1 MLPKWS
7 YDQETMWCQRPRCR
21 TGLEDQRQIHLP
33 VSFCAFVR
41 QAYVPVS
48 TGWRMSEGNKMVQ
61 FLLRGNSNKTTQ
73 LTQTP
78 YIQPQHTICC
88 HRALEYYTWAHN
100 HRFTVSPHQSLQPC
114 HWPQTNPLALENSS
128 FCLTY
133 CQCEYDSYSHL
144 QANILLAWLWYRLSI
159 MCTFYVCPTCYREWW
174 VLSKSLHKGLNKV
187 LFFPLTCYQIKSSG
201 SSPNHNTKN
210 LHLWTSTSFCM

>member
-1 MLPKWS
+1 MIKKP
-7 YDQETMWCQRPRCR
+7 CGARPRCR
-21 TGLEDQRQIHLP
+21 TGLEDQMRIHLP

-61 FLLRGNSNKTTQ
+61 FLLRGKTQKNHTADSD
-73 LTQTP
+73 TSKPQT
-78 YIQPQHTICC
+78 HNCC
-88 HRALEYYTWAHN
+88 HRALDITPGHTTTDLQSHPTSLCA
-100 HRFTVSPHQSLQPC
+100 VSLTAN
-114 HWPQTNPLALENSS
+114 TNPLALGNSS

-159 MCTFYVCPTCYREWW
+159 MYTFYDCPTCYRKWW
-174 VLSKSLHKGLNKV
+174 VLE
-187 LFFPLTCYQIKSSG
+187 QIT
-201 SSPNHNTKN
+201 P
-210 LHLWTSTSFCM
+210 